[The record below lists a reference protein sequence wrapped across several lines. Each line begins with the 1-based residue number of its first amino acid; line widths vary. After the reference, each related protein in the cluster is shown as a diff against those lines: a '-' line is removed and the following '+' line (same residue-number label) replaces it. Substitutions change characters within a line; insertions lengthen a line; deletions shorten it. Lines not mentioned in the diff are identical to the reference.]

1 MTLKD
6 RLARYLR
13 NNHSW
18 IASGDLLRI
27 AAEKTRYSPQN
38 LGRRLRELAQ
48 EGILEVQYRN
58 NHAYYRAK

>member
-13 NNHSW
+13 NNHGW
-18 IASGDLLRI
+18 IESGDLQRI
-27 AAEKTRYSPQN
+27 AAEKTRYGPQN
-38 LGRRLRELAQ
+38 VGRRLRELAQ